1 MIKHLS
7 HSSLT
12 LWKNCP
18 RSWWANYVLGKKQAP
33 TEAAS
38 WGSQFDQA
46 LAHRLGLGDPPPNK
60 LEGIDSAV
68 NFYTCQPGA
77 WSSAD
82 EAQKEIR
89 IEPNQWEFLAEQLG
103 FSSRIFLPIIGY
115 LDLFK
120 QTPAGPEVLDM
131 KTSSRTQFRSD
142 WALQVFGLYTLA
154 TQAVQ
159 AHVHLLVRLKNG
171 MNFAPYSF
179 RPTKQ
184 TWIWTISQ
192 VAFYAAQIEQALSNN
207 HGDELA
213 RNPDYYCD
221 WCPEKFECTAQAMLG
236 IR

>member
-77 WSSAD
+77 WSSAE
-82 EAQKEIR
+82 EAKKEIR
-89 IEPNQWEFLAEQLG
+89 PDASLAAFLAEQRG
-103 FSSRIFLPIIGY
+103 AASPPVRSRIRD

-120 QTPAGPEVLDM
+120 QT
-131 KTSSRTQFRSD
+131 
-142 WALQVFGLYTLA
+142 
-154 TQAVQ
+154 
-159 AHVHLLVRLKNG
+159 
-171 MNFAPYSF
+171 
-179 RPTKQ
+179 
-184 TWIWTISQ
+184 
-192 VAFYAAQIEQALSNN
+192 
-207 HGDELA
+207 
-213 RNPDYYCD
+213 
-221 WCPEKFECTAQAMLG
+221 
-236 IR
+236 